1 MSAPLPAYLEILR
14 VETRKIFLNRSW
26 LWLLLG
32 GVLLPFAHVQTV
44 LPLAP
49 WIAPVFLI
57 RFLRTQR
64 IAVGLPALFVVYAI
78 AAAISLRDGFIDPP
92 PGALFMFAISAGY
105 GLVLSLAYFI
115 DRLLAPRLNGLP
127 RTLVFP
133 LALTSID
140 WLMTFGPFYTY
151 GSPAY
156 TQNGVLPLMQVV
168 SLSGMWGLTFL
179 IGWFGPTVN
188 ALWEAGFDLRAAWR
202 RLAPFSITFLAVLLY
217 GSLRLAF
224 SAPSGPAVLAAA
236 ITPDRTLWSYQP
248 VAEIAQGSDARR
260 AELRAHTAPI
270 LDDLFARTRRY
281 AQAGAKIVIW
291 SETAAFVPQE
301 NTEDL
306 FYQASALAREEGIY
320 LQMGLMVIRRAQQ
333 HPYSQNRAVLFDPR
347 GELVWDYEK
356 ALPVLI
362 GDAAE
367 IAPGPGIL
375 PVLHT
380 PFGTFSG
387 LICQD
392 ADLPALVRQ
401 AGQARAS
408 LLFDPADDWAGI
420 MYDHSRMATF
430 RAIENGVSLL
440 RPSSKGLLT
449 AVDYLGRPLAQAD
462 FFASQRAGILAAIPT
477 HGVFTLYPIIGDL
490 FAYASA
496 AGLASLAALAIFRRR
511 PVKALEAQQV

>member
-1 MSAPLPAYLEILR
+1 MEKLR
-14 VETRKIFLNRSW
+14 VDIRKIINSSW
-26 LWLLLG
+26 LCLILG
-32 GVLLPFAHVQTV
+32 ALFLPFAHVQTV
-44 LPLAP
+44 LPIAP

-64 IAVGLPALFVVYAI
+64 VRVGFPALFVAYAI
-78 AAAISLRDGFIDPP
+78 AAAISLRNGFIDPP
-92 PGALFMFAISAGY
+92 PGALFMIVISAGY

-115 DRLLAPRLNGLP
+115 DRLLAPRLDGLL

-140 WLMTFGPFYTY
+140 WLMTFSPFYTY

-179 IGWFGPTVN
+179 IAWFGPAVN
-188 ALWEAGFDLRAAWR
+188 TLWETGFDLRAAWR
-202 RLAPFSITFLAVLLY
+202 TLAPFTITFLAVLLY

-224 SAPSGPAVLAAA
+224 SASSSPAVLAAG

-248 VAEIAQGSDARR
+248 VAEIAKGDAARR
-260 AELRAHTAPI
+260 SELRLLTAPI
-270 LDDLFARTRRY
+270 LDDLFARTRLY
-281 AQAGAKIVIW
+281 ARAGAKIVTW
-291 SETAAFVPQE
+291 SETAAFIPQE
-301 NTEDL
+301 DTADL
-306 FYQASALAREEGIY
+306 FDRAASVAREEGLY
-320 LQMGLMVIRRAQQ
+320 LQMGLMVIHHAQQ

-347 GELVWDYEK
+347 GELVWDYHK

-375 PVLHT
+375 PVLQT
-380 PFGTFSG
+380 PYGTLTG

-401 AGQARAS
+401 SGQARAS

-420 MYDHSRMATF
+420 KYDHSRMATF
-430 RAIENGVSLL
+430 RAIENGVSIL
-440 RPSSKGLLT
+440 RPSSKGILT

-462 FFASQRAGILAAIPT
+462 FFASDRAGILAAIPT
-477 HGVFTLYPIIGDL
+477 RGVFTLYPIIGDI
-490 FAYASA
+490 FAYISV
-496 AGLASLAALAIFRRR
+496 AGLVWLAVVAIFRPRII
-511 PVKALEAQQV
+511 KTMEAQQA